1 MATAMLLALSASVIG
16 AAPAQA
22 EEERLTLNG
31 VNLTWESQDFVM
43 EERNGCRYV
52 PFQLVN
58 ATSTEWLRVDV
69 AIAGPFSAGSTDKT
83 FIPLNPGARESF
95 TLLYC
100 GARSYGPAQVLLTT
114 KTYAWDREG
123 AERDV
128 YLYPLPVTGL
138 DAAAVAG
145 EPNSVNLT
153 WRAPDSLVKPEGYLV
168 SWLGEEIKV
177 LGASARIDGLPSA
190 TDVVFEVRAL
200 GGPLTSTPVAVTFR
214 TPLNPQPR
222 PPLPPEDPTNVAF
235 STVAST
241 SARLTWQPPAFANP
255 PVTGYEVLVSS
266 AKGSSSRM
274 TTDTSLR
281 VTDLTPGTE
290 YRFTV
295 KAKNSLGT
303 SPGFTTF
310 AVTDKGISEPRNL
323 RNLPLA
329 SATAVSLDW
338 LAPLDNGGSP
348 IAEYRVTWTQDGTSR
363 TRTVTRSE
371 VTISDLKPITRYTF
385 SVRAANEEGNVSDPA
400 TLTLFTPLDPQDRP
414 ERPGKPVDV
423 RVVDAQSSRVA
434 IDWAVPTQTNPPVT
448 GYLVSVKG
456 GRAVEVDRT
465 AAVLTGLT
473 PSTTYEISVQ
483 ALSTGGVSDPV
494 TVWAKTAAGP
504 APAPA
509 PKPQPFSPPA
519 PSSGGATAL
528 PTNIN
533 GTVDRDG
540 NPATVRQTAPGEW
553 PARTVAKSGKPLPI
567 EKRAGFVTNAGQVA
581 QLAVAAKSPS
591 VQKVTISLDSRTK
604 TYRMT
609 ATLKPG
615 KSSGSVTLAV
625 IAPRVT
631 VAEVQY
637 EPLVATQK
645 FTVKK

>member
-1 MATAMLLALSASVIG
+1 
-16 AAPAQA
+16 
-22 EEERLTLNG
+22 
-31 VNLTWESQDFVM
+31 
-43 EERNGCRYV
+43 
-52 PFQLVN
+52 
-58 ATSTEWLRVDV
+58 
-69 AIAGPFSAGSTDKT
+69 
-83 FIPLNPGARESF
+83 
-95 TLLYC
+95 
-100 GARSYGPAQVLLTT
+100 
-114 KTYAWDREG
+114 
-123 AERDV
+123 
-128 YLYPLPVTGL
+128 
-138 DAAAVAG
+138 
-145 EPNSVNLT
+145 
-153 WRAPDSLVKPEGYLV
+153 
-168 SWLGEEIKV
+168 
-177 LGASARIDGLPSA
+177 
-190 TDVVFEVRAL
+190 
-200 GGPLTSTPVAVTFR
+200 
-214 TPLNPQPR
+214 
-222 PPLPPEDPTNVAF
+222 
-235 STVAST
+235 
-241 SARLTWQPPAFANP
+241 
-255 PVTGYEVLVSS
+255 
-266 AKGSSSRM
+266 
-274 TTDTSLR
+274 
-281 VTDLTPGTE
+281 
-290 YRFTV
+290 
-295 KAKNSLGT
+295 
-303 SPGFTTF
+303 
-310 AVTDKGISEPRNL
+310 
-323 RNLPLA
+323 
-329 SATAVSLDW
+329 
-338 LAPLDNGGSP
+338 
-348 IAEYRVTWTQDGTSR
+348 
-363 TRTVTRSE
+363 